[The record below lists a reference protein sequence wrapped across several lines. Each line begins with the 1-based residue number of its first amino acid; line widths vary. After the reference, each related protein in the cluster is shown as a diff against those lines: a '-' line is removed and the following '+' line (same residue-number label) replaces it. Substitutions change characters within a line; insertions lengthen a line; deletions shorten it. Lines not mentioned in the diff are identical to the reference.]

1 MRFCTNALAI
11 AEPRGKVNT
20 AQSRKV
26 DTTYQQ
32 QRPKLCLTWLKL
44 VFAHSMGESRID
56 TAVARI
62 EAALARMDSARET
75 VVASTPE
82 GGVSNSEKETGGSAR
97 VMELVNAHE
106 KLREE
111 VAETLTDL
119 DALIGELEG

>member
-1 MRFCTNALAI
+1 
-11 AEPRGKVNT
+11 
-20 AQSRKV
+20 
-26 DTTYQQ
+26 
-32 QRPKLCLTWLKL
+32 
-44 VFAHSMGESRID
+44 MGESRID

-62 EAALARMDSARET
+62 EAALARMDDARET
-75 VVASTPE
+75 VAASATQ
-82 GGVSNSEKETGGSAR
+82 GGVSESEKDTGGSAR